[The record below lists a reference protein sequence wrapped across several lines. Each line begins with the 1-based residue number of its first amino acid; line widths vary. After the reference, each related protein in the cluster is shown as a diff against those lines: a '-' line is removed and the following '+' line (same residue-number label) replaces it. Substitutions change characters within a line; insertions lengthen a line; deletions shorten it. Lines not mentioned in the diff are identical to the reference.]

1 MALCVRKNKFLP
13 FKSKKNKIS
22 ICQRGANFYMEKAK
36 KTKRVPYD
44 SGLDSFPANL
54 SIEYVNEQKKKHKE
68 KLVKSQEKLLR
79 IERKR
84 FLGEIDFA
92 TRHDIEHFTF
102 TPKDLDDKHKL
113 ILVQEIM
120 DKFDGR
126 VFGEDLRVYDDY
138 TGNDHVYIHLIE
150 PKVYTTY
157 KIRLD

>member
-1 MALCVRKNKFLP
+1 
-13 FKSKKNKIS
+13 
-22 ICQRGANFYMEKAK
+22 MEKAK

-44 SGLDSFPANL
+44 SGLDSLPANL
-54 SIEYVNEQKKKHKE
+54 SIEYVNGQKEKHKE

-92 TRHDIEHFTF
+92 IRHDREHFTF

-138 TGNDHVYIHLIE
+138 TGNDYVYIRLIE